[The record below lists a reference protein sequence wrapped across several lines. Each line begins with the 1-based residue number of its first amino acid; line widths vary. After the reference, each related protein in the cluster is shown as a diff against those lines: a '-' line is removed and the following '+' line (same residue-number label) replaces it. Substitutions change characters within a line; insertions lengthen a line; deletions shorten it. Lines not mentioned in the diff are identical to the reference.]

1 MIFYMM
7 NFNSCVVRHHMNICN
22 HCPTVELLGTFLY
35 LINVNNRLIKYSA
48 VQMNRNGELEAW
60 TLGPPLSAFG

>member
-1 MIFYMM
+1 
-7 NFNSCVVRHHMNICN
+7 MNICN